1 MPAPAPTSI
10 EALVVDDD
18 DFVRSVLSGQ
28 LKAAGAASVLTAA
41 NWPAAR
47 DLLDRSPACNLVVS
61 DLDMPGA
68 AGTSF
73 LEELAVTR
81 PGIAVII
88 ISALDRVVLA
98 ATEKQL
104 RKLQLRLLG
113 VIAKPASLDV
123 LRTLLGS
130 LNVG

>member
-1 MPAPAPTSI
+1 MPVPEPAPV

-28 LKAAGAASVLTAA
+28 LRTVGAASVLTAA

-47 DLLDRSPACNLVVS
+47 NLLDRHPACNLVVS

-68 AGTSF
+68 AGSSF
-73 LEELAVTR
+73 LDDLAVAR
-81 PGIAVII
+81 PGIALII
-88 ISALDRVVLA
+88 VSALDRVVLA

-104 RKLQLRLLG
+104 KKLRLRVLG

-123 LRTLLGS
+123 LRKLLGS
-130 LNVG
+130 LNGG